1 MKKTLVM
8 MLALASGVA
17 YAEYKDGNGG
27 AQIVSAGTSIAVDSP
42 TYSEY
47 HVSGKGGVFYVENG
61 GELSLTGAIDF
72 TENYQDE
79 TIDEGSYAGTGIKS
93 DVYLEDGA
101 KLNIS
106 AQISGDGN
114 MQVDTESGVYWQIE
128 GGVLNGVSM
137 TSDSFSGSVADSFVS
152 IEILDN
158 SATPALTLANVTLEN
173 CFVLVDPA
181 VSVAASGL
189 TLDAWSSLNSLG
201 GILLGGNNAI
211 TLEGLESLQ
220 LDGVTLGDGAAL
232 ALTLTGEQL
241 GEVTGG
247 PVTVEFTGLS
257 LEGEADFT
265 VTCEGVDALQVSGY
279 SVTDVGVSV
288 TLSTVV
294 PEPTTATL
302 SLLALAALAA
312 RRRRR

>member
-1 MKKTLVM
+1 

-17 YAEYKDGNGG
+17 CAAYKDGNGG

-61 GELSLTGAIDF
+61 AELNLTGAIDF
-72 TENYQDE
+72 NENYQDE
-79 TIDEGSYAGTGIKS
+79 TIEDGSYAGTGIYS

-114 MQVDTESGVYWQIE
+114 MQVDTEAGVYWQIE

-152 IEILDN
+152 IEILDY

-173 CFVLVDPA
+173 SFVLVDPA

-201 GILLGGNNAI
+201 GNILLGGSNAI
-211 TLEGLESLQ
+211 TLEGLKSLQ

-241 GEVTGG
+241 GEVTGA

-279 SVTDVGVSV
+279 SVTDIGVSV